1 MSSPTTLPGD
11 LVVPGTLY
19 VGSFVPSAGS
29 VRDAGVASDAAVSA
43 SKLIHQHMRTNSQA
57 GSAVDETKVL
67 HNAYGAGTIVGV
79 RVSCASVPA
88 GDATTTVD
96 VKLNGSTILTGV
108 VTLNSSSVLYTQ
120 QSGTLLTTSYTAGQV
135 FTSVIDATIGTG
147 TLPTGVS
154 VTLIVRENPA
164 P

>member
-1 MSSPTTLPGD
+1 MAAPTTIPGD
-11 LVVPGTLY
+11 CVIGGTLY

-29 VRDAGVASDAAVSA
+29 VRDAGVASDAAIAA
-43 SKLIHQHMRTNSQA
+43 SKLIHQHMRTTSQA
-57 GSAVDETKVL
+57 GSAVDETRVL
-67 HNAYGAGTIVGV
+67 HNANGAGTIVGV
-79 RVSCASVPA
+79 RVSCATIPV
-88 GDATTTVD
+88 GDATTTID
-96 VKLNGSTILTGV
+96 VKLNGTTILTGV

-120 QSGTLLTTSYTAGQV
+120 QSGTLATTSYTAGQV
-135 FTSVIDATIGTG
+135 FTSVIDAIIGTG